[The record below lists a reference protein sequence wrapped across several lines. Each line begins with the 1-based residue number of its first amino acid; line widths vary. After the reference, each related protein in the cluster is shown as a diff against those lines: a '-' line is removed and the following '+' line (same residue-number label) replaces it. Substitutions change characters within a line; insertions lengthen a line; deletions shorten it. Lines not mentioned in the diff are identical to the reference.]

1 MFRLLTCEKKSD
13 RGVNASDLWLYA
25 RYQLL
30 SRALII
36 IVLSP
41 LYTMLINDL
50 DPFRA
55 MIASAGLEAAIAQ
68 GAQWSEINVQ
78 RTKDS
83 HYIIHHDATFKRLAG
98 EPRTAQ
104 EMTLADIRQLQI
116 ANIFTPASPS
126 GPVATV
132 EEMLDAAKE
141 RIGLFIELKGLS
153 ADQAMV
159 DDLAETIRQRGMNES
174 IALISLNLDPV
185 RYSKQAPYPR
195 SRSAPIAYTPVAGG
209 GEVNGPA

>member
-1 MFRLLTCEKKSD
+1 MFRLLTREKKPD

-78 RTKDS
+78 RTKDG

-104 EMTLADIRQLQI
+104 KRIEFVHQTERVERGSGDGGRSGGDDPSAGDEQIRRPHQ
-116 ANIFTPASPS
+116 PH
-126 GPVATV
+126 
-132 EEMLDAAKE
+132 
-141 RIGLFIELKGLS
+141 
-153 ADQAMV
+153 
-159 DDLAETIRQRGMNES
+159 
-174 IALISLNLDPV
+174 
-185 RYSKQAPYPR
+185 
-195 SRSAPIAYTPVAGG
+195 
-209 GEVNGPA
+209 

>member
-1 MFRLLTCEKKSD
+1 MFRLLTREKKPD
-13 RGVNASDLWLYA
+13 RGVNANDLWLYA

-68 GAQWSEINVQ
+68 
-78 RTKDS
+78 
-83 HYIIHHDATFKRLAG
+83 RLAG

-104 EMTLADIRQLQI
+104 EMTLADIQQLQV
-116 ANIFTPASPS
+116 ANTFSPASPS
-126 GPVATV
+126 RPVATV

-141 RIGLFIELKGLS
+141 KIGLFIELKGR
-153 ADQAMV
+153 ARIRRWW
-159 DDLAETIRQRGMNES
+159 TIWRR
-174 IALISLNLDPV
+174 
-185 RYSKQAPYPR
+185 R
-195 SRSAPIAYTPVAGG
+195 SVSGG
-209 GEVNGPA
+209 

>member
-1 MFRLLTCEKKSD
+1 MFRLLTREKKPD
-13 RGVNASDLWLYA
+13 RGVNANDLWLYA

-68 GAQWSEINVQ
+68 
-78 RTKDS
+78 
-83 HYIIHHDATFKRLAG
+83 RLAG

-116 ANIFTPASPS
+116 VNTFSPA
-126 GPVATV
+126 
-132 EEMLDAAKE
+132 
-141 RIGLFIELKGLS
+141 
-153 ADQAMV
+153 
-159 DDLAETIRQRGMNES
+159 
-174 IALISLNLDPV
+174 
-185 RYSKQAPYPR
+185 
-195 SRSAPIAYTPVAGG
+195 
-209 GEVNGPA
+209 